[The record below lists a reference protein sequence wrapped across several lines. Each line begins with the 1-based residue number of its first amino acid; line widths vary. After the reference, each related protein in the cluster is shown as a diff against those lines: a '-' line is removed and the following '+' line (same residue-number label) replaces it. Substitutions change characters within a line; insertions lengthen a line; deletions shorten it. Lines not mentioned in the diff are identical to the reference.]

1 MSCSPAIQQAGVKE
15 YKSKVIA
22 MKNTKTKWNCE
33 LSLQQL
39 LSDPLV
45 ATLMAADHVDLDELQ
60 VTLSE
65 AARNLPRAKAPA
77 RKGIFAFAECR
88 C

>member
-1 MSCSPAIQQAGVKE
+1 
-15 YKSKVIA
+15 
-22 MKNTKTKWNCE
+22 MKNSKTKWNCE

-45 ATLMAADHVDLDELQ
+45 TTLMAADHVDMDELQ
-60 VTLSE
+60 VALNE
-65 AARNLPRAKAPA
+65 AARNLPRVKAPA
-77 RKGIFAFAECR
+77 RKGLFAFAECR

>member
-1 MSCSPAIQQAGVKE
+1 
-15 YKSKVIA
+15 
-22 MKNTKTKWNCE
+22 MKKTKWNCE

-45 ATLMAADHVDLDELQ
+45 STLMAADHVDMGELQ

-65 AARNLPRAKAPA
+65 AARNLPRAKVPA